1 MIETTEV
8 SRDDRPASRFKKRDD
23 RNDRGSRDD
32 RPASR
37 FKKKFT
43 NKKSSFKKKGFRD

>member
-8 SRDDRPASRFKKRDD
+8 AETIDQTSRFKKRDD

-32 RPASR
+32 RPG
-37 FKKKFT
+37 FKI
-43 NKKSSFKKKGFRD
+43 